1 MKISQFSV
9 HRPIFMTMFSLI
21 ILILGAISVLRLPID
36 LMPDIS
42 YPTLTISTDY
52 ENVSPEEMEEL
63 VTRPIEEAVVA
74 VPGVEELNSVSTEGT
89 SQVRVSFS
97 WGTNLDA
104 AANDVRDRLDRVAS
118 RLPDDADRPT
128 LRKFDLAAF
137 PILILGA
144 YSSLNPVEMRKIME
158 DQVKYRLERVPGVA
172 SMDITGGPEREIH
185 VNFHEDKIK
194 ALGLSLEQIKER
206 IRAENSQL
214 PAGQSEKGNYE
225 FTVRTQ
231 GEYKN
236 LDQIRNTI
244 VAIREGV
251 PIQVREIADVK
262 DHWQKIRQIVL
273 VNGQLGLRIRVYKQ
287 SGANTV
293 EAAKGVLE
301 ELEKIQEELPQIKII
316 PIIDTSDY
324 IQRSITNVGNSAI
337 QGGLFAIIILLF
349 FLRNIR
355 STIIISLAIPFSI
368 VATFTLMYF
377 NHFTLN
383 LMTLGGLALGVG
395 MLVDNSIVVLENIY
409 RLHETGMPSE
419 KAAILGAE
427 EVTAPIIASTITTLV
442 VFLPLVFV
450 RGMAGIMFQQLAYV
464 VSFSL
469 LCSLVVA
476 LTLVPMLA
484 AKLLSSQDKDQDF
497 KKTWQ
502 YKIFQGSGFFL
513 ECIESGYKDLLAFSL
528 RHRFLVIV
536 GVILAL
542 AGSLYLYPMIGIEFM
557 PESDESEV
565 RVDVEMEIGTR
576 LELVQEKFALIDKI
590 IRKNI
595 PELKS
600 TVVSI
605 GGTPWRPSGTHT
617 GEMRIVLQPVTMR
630 NRSSQQIAAD
640 LRKKLSNIPGSTIR
654 VKAGQGF
661 FLLRMGSDTEKVQIE
676 IRGHDLE
683 ISDAL
688 AIQVKK
694 SIEKIEG
701 ITDVILSRESGGR
714 EEVIIIDRQKAANM
728 KLTVSQIANMLQ
740 TVFAGSNAGY
750 YREEGDEYK
759 ILLKLENSEKKPLK
773 DILNLTINNADG
785 EPIILRNV
793 VQTSSRLG
801 PVRIA
806 RKDQERI
813 VTIAAN
819 IAMRDLGSILDDVR
833 DQLSLLA
840 FPQGFSPS
848 FGGDYKEQQKSFREL
863 MYGFILALILVYMV
877 MACQYESLIDPL
889 IVMFSVPLSAIGVLI
904 LLFLTDT
911 TFNVQSFIGCIM
923 LGGIVVNN
931 AILLVDQTNSLHDI
945 EKMSVPEAIAE
956 AGKRRLRPIL
966 MTTMTTILGL
976 LPLALGIGEGGET
989 QAPLART
996 VIGGLTSSTII
1007 TLIFIPLVYSLAK
1020 KTHRQEN
1027 KNES

>member
-9 HRPIFMTMFSLI
+9 RRPIFMTMSMLMVLLLGGISL
-21 ILILGAISVLRLPID
+21 LRLPID

-42 YPTLTISTDY
+42 YPTLTISTNY
-52 ENVSPEEMEEL
+52 ENVSPEEIEEL
-63 VTRPIEEAVVA
+63 ITRPIEEAVVA
-74 VPGVEELNSVSTEGT
+74 VPGVEEMTSVSTEGV
-89 SQVRVSFS
+89 SQIRVSFS

-104 AANDVRDRLDRVAS
+104 AASDVRDRLDRVVS
-118 RLPDDADRPT
+118 RLPDDAERPT
-128 LRKFDLAAF
+128 LRKFDLASF
-137 PILILGA
+137 PIMILGA
-144 YSSLNPVEMRKIME
+144 YSGLNPVEMRKIIE
-158 DQVKYRLERVPGVA
+158 DDVKYRLERVPGIA
-172 SMDITGGPEREIH
+172 SLDITGGPEREIH
-185 VNFHEDKIK
+185 VNFYEDKVK
-194 ALGLSLEQIKER
+194 ALGLSIDQLRER

-225 FTVRTQ
+225 VTIRTQ

-244 VAIREGV
+244 VAIRDGV
-251 PIQVREIADVK
+251 PIQVREVADVK

-273 VNGQLGLRIRVYKQ
+273 VNGKPGLRMRIYKQ

-293 EAAKGVLE
+293 ESAKGVLE
-301 ELEKIQEELPQIKII
+301 ELKKISEEIPQIHIV

-324 IQRSITNVGNSAI
+324 IQRSITNVGDSAV
-337 QGGLFAIIILLF
+337 QGGLFAVFILLF
-349 FLRNIR
+349 FLRSIR
-355 STIIISLAIPFSI
+355 STIIISIAIPISI
-368 VATFTLMYF
+368 ISTFALMYF

-409 RLHETGMPSE
+409 RLHETGLSPE

-427 EVTAPIIASTITTLV
+427 QVTAPIMASTLTTLA
-442 VFLPLVFV
+442 VFLPLIFV
-450 RGMAGIMFQQLAYV
+450 RGMAGIMFQQLAYI

-484 AKLLSSQDKDQDF
+484 AKMLDSQDKKKDF
-497 KKTWQ
+497 QKTWR
-502 YKIFQGSGFFL
+502 YKFFEISGYFLTFL
-513 ECIESGYKDLLAFSL
+513 EESYKDLLAFSL
-528 RHRFLVIV
+528 HYR
-536 GVILAL
+536 ILIIIATL
-542 AGSLYLYPMIGIEFM
+542 LLLWCSLYLYPMIGVEFM

-576 LELVQEKFALIDKI
+576 LELVQEKFAFIDKI
-590 IRKNI
+590 VRENI

-617 GEMRIVLQPVTMR
+617 GEMRIVLNPMSMR
-630 NRSSQQIAAD
+630 ERSSQAIAAA
-640 LRKKLSNIPGSTIR
+640 LRKKLTNIPGCTIR
-654 VKAGQGF
+654 TKAGQGF
-661 FLLRMGSDTEKVQIE
+661 FLLRMGSDLEKVQIE

-683 ISDAL
+683 VSDAIAL
-688 AIQVKK
+688 QVKK

-701 ITDVILSRESGGR
+701 ITDVILSRESGGK
-714 EEVIIIDRQKAANM
+714 EETIIIDRQKAANM
-728 KLTVSQIANMLQ
+728 KLTVSQIANMFQ
-740 TVFAGSNAGY
+740 TIFAGSSAGY
-750 YREEGDEYK
+750 YREQGDEYK
-759 ILLKLENSEKKPLK
+759 ILVKLENSEKKPLQ

-785 EPIILRNV
+785 EPIVLRNV
-793 VQTSSRLG
+793 VHTASRLG
-801 PVRIA
+801 PVRIN

-819 IAMRDLGSILDDVR
+819 TAMRDLGAILDDVR
-833 DQLSLLA
+833 QELNLLA

-848 FGGDYKEQQKSFREL
+848 FGGDYKEQQKSFQEL

-877 MACQYESLIDPL
+877 MACQYESLRDPF
-889 IVMFSVPLSAIGVLI
+889 IVIFSVPFAAIGVLVV
-904 LLFLTDT
+904 LFLTDT

-931 AILLVDQTNSLHDI
+931 AILLVDQINALRDE
-945 EKMSVPEAIAE
+945 EKMPMYDAIAE

-966 MTTMTTILGL
+966 MTTLTTILGL
-976 LPLALGIGEGGET
+976 IPLALGIGEGSEA
-989 QAPLART
+989 QAPLARS
-996 VIGGLTSSTII
+996 VIGGLSSSTLI
-1007 TLIFIPLVYSLAK
+1007 TLIFIPLVYSFLSK
-1020 KTHRQEN
+1020 KSRSAPVTE
-1027 KNES
+1027 